1 MANASNGDG
10 LWGHGPDKGP
20 LTPKTKR
27 LVQAQARVLGKDG
40 GIRPLVHG
48 DFSTW
53 EHVEE
58 KLVESPA
65 PVVKQLL
72 QQLSPDTAVPRFK
85 K

>member
-1 MANASNGDG
+1 M
-10 LWGHGPDKGP
+10 
-20 LTPKTKR
+20 
-27 LVQAQARVLGKDG
+27 LGKDG

-65 PVVKQLL
+65 PVVQQLL

-85 K
+85 NDVVKMVLADLQSKDD